1 MDKIVFNDRLV
12 IKTLTDGVIKEF
24 GSDFHSNYVDASI
37 KAAKSVE
44 WKTKGMGA
52 RFMRESAAEDYHAV
66 SDIISYFN
74 SIEFFGSPD
83 KIIYSI
89 TVNDL
94 SGIMTKDLTAEKD
107 SEGHVI
113 HSREN
118 IFCGACPDTENDK
131 FVTCIKTSYENAHL
145 AVYDVKTDDYM
156 TVTDGDS
163 CDFDASFSR
172 SDDSLVYFASKGVG
186 RNADGEFVKFSHS
199 SIYSYDVFTGD
210 IEEILSDPNKSLI
223 RPKDDGKGNLFY
235 ITRPEQKNKTG
246 FFRLLLDIILIPWK
260 LLKAMYYFA
269 EMFTMMFT
277 GKGFTEKSANPA
289 KTMKKSQGMIVI
301 DDNLIN
307 AEEEYRKNLRHKDN
321 PAGVAPWSWQL
332 VRRTESG
339 ETTSLANGVIDYCLL
354 SDGSIAYTNGKHVIV
369 IGTDGKR
376 NKIADTDLCTKISCF
391 I

>member
-12 IKTLTDGVIKEF
+12 IKTLTDGAIKEYS
-24 GSDFHSNYVDASI
+24 SDFHSNYVDSAI

-44 WKTKGMGA
+44 WKTQGMGA
-52 RFMRESAAEDYHAV
+52 RFMREGSAEESYTD
-66 SDIISYFN
+66 SNSTSYFN
-74 SIEFFGSPD
+74 SVEFFGSPD

-94 SGIMTKDLTAEKD
+94 SGIMTKDLTADKD

-113 HSREN
+113 HSREY
-118 IFCGACPDTENDK
+118 IFCGAYPDKENDK

-163 CDFDASFSR
+163 CDFDATFSR
-172 SDDSLVYFASKGVG
+172 ANDPLVYFASKGVG
-186 RNADGEFVKFSHS
+186 RDADGEFVKFSRS
-199 SIYSYDVFTGD
+199 SICTYDLFTGD
-210 IEEILSDPNKSLI
+210 VDEILSDPNKSLI
-223 RPKDDGKGNLFY
+223 KPKDDENGILYY
-235 ITRPEQKNKTG
+235 IIRPEKEHKIG

-260 LLKAMYYFA
+260 LLKAIYYFA

-307 AEEEYRKNLRHKDN
+307 AEEEYKKNLRHKDN
-321 PAGVAPWSWQL
+321 FAGVAPWSWQL
-332 VRRTESG
+332 VKRTKSG
-339 ETTSLANGVIDYCLL
+339 ETTNLANGVIDYCLL
-354 SDGSIAYTNGKHVIV
+354 SDGSVAYTNGKHLIV
-369 IGTDGKR
+369 IGTDGKKS
-376 NKIADTDLCTKISCF
+376 KIADADLCTKISCF
-391 I
+391 C

>member
-1 MDKIVFNDRLV
+1 
-12 IKTLTDGVIKEF
+12 
-24 GSDFHSNYVDASI
+24 
-37 KAAKSVE
+37 
-44 WKTKGMGA
+44 MGA
-52 RFMRESAAEDYHAV
+52 RFMRESAAEDSYAA

-94 SGIMTKDLTAEKD
+94 SGIMTKDLTSEKD
-107 SEGHVI
+107 GEGHVI

-186 RNADGEFVKFSHS
+186 RNADGEFVKFSLS

-210 IEEILSDPNKSLI
+210 IEEILSDPNKSLV

-260 LLKAMYYFA
+260 LLKAIYYFA
-269 EMFTMMFT
+269 EMVHDDVH
-277 GKGFTEKSANPA
+277 GKRLHRKIGKPRKNNEKISGNDRYRRQPDKRRRRIQEKSS
-289 KTMKKSQGMIVI
+289 T
-301 DDNLIN
+301 
-307 AEEEYRKNLRHKDN
+307 
-321 PAGVAPWSWQL
+321 
-332 VRRTESG
+332 
-339 ETTSLANGVIDYCLL
+339 
-354 SDGSIAYTNGKHVIV
+354 
-369 IGTDGKR
+369 
-376 NKIADTDLCTKISCF
+376 
-391 I
+391 